1 MTISEIA
8 KLAGVSKACVSRY
21 LNHGYVS
28 EEKKQRIQKII
39 DETGYVPSRQAQVLR
54 TGKSRQIGVILPK
67 INSESISAMVAG
79 ISSVLNRNGFA
90 MLLANTENNVD
101 KELEYLELFQKGQV
115 EGVIFFAT
123 MQNPKHRA
131 LLQNYPIPVVALSQK
146 LEYLSC
152 VYHNESDA
160 ARDITRVLLESGKKN
175 LGYIGVT
182 QKDAAV
188 GAGRRSGFMAA
199 VREARL
205 EIPEDHMIITGFN
218 LEDGNGAAQQL
229 FERAPE
235 TDAVFCAT
243 DTLAIGAMQY
253 IKGIGKR
260 IPEDVSIVGMG
271 HSRMTEIVTPRLTT
285 VHLFLETAGA
295 EAAQM
300 LLQILDSG
308 MDMKKRVELGYELIP
323 QESVLG
329 YTGDK

>member
-8 KLAGVSKACVSRY
+8 NLAGVSKACVSRY

-79 ISSVLNRNGFA
+79 ITSVLNRNGFS

-101 KELEYLELFQKGQV
+101 KELEYLELFQQGQV

-123 MQNPKHRA
+123 MQTPKHRA

-146 LEYLSC
+146 LDDLSC
-152 VYHNESDA
+152 VYHNESEA

-182 QKDAAV
+182 K
-188 GAGRRSGFMAA
+188 RM
-199 VREARL
+199 
-205 EIPEDHMIITGFN
+205 
-218 LEDGNGAAQQL
+218 QQ
-229 FERAPE
+229 
-235 TDAVFCAT
+235 
-243 DTLAIGAMQY
+243 
-253 IKGIGKR
+253 
-260 IPEDVSIVGMG
+260 
-271 HSRMTEIVTPRLTT
+271 
-285 VHLFLETAGA
+285 
-295 EAAQM
+295 
-300 LLQILDSG
+300 
-308 MDMKKRVELGYELIP
+308 
-323 QESVLG
+323 
-329 YTGDK
+329 

>member
-160 ARDITRVLLESGKKN
+160 ARDITRVLLESG
-175 LGYIGVT
+175 
-182 QKDAAV
+182 
-188 GAGRRSGFMAA
+188 
-199 VREARL
+199 
-205 EIPEDHMIITGFN
+205 
-218 LEDGNGAAQQL
+218 
-229 FERAPE
+229 
-235 TDAVFCAT
+235 
-243 DTLAIGAMQY
+243 
-253 IKGIGKR
+253 
-260 IPEDVSIVGMG
+260 
-271 HSRMTEIVTPRLTT
+271 
-285 VHLFLETAGA
+285 
-295 EAAQM
+295 
-300 LLQILDSG
+300 
-308 MDMKKRVELGYELIP
+308 
-323 QESVLG
+323 
-329 YTGDK
+329 